1 MFAYLNNKTFTIQS
15 LADGA
20 PVVLAGGVT
29 TADELRGAGVT
40 ESSPSIPGE
49 RMPVVI
55 DAAGGPIYGYIVD
68 FYMNGSDCEVWV
80 WVAEDSP
87 NGFPITAETN
97 VPCRVQ
103 LHANALKQLE
113 SGVSTRMVVAS
124 APALA
129 SVRAGRT
136 YVSEAAALT
145 TVTLTSLPDGPG
157 IFWIYAYNN
166 IYLEFDLDSV
176 LGVNPASRIRFY
188 GSASGLDTS
197 GPLPKIYGAGFHQC
211 IWDGVDLHVIKFAPT
226 DTYTPGGAV
235 PG

>member
-20 PVVLAGGVT
+20 PAVLAGGVT

-40 ESSPSIPGE
+40 EASPSTPGE

-55 DAAGGPIYGYIVD
+55 DASGGPIYGYILD
-68 FYMNGSDCEVWV
+68 FYMNGSDCEVNV
-80 WVAEDSP
+80 WIAEDSP
-87 NGFPITAETN
+87 DGFPITAETN

-103 LHANALKQLE
+103 LHADALKRLE
-113 SGVSTRMVVAS
+113 SGVSSRMVEAS
-124 APALA
+124 ATALA

-136 YVSEAAALT
+136 YVSEASALT
-145 TVTLTSLPDGPG
+145 TVTLTSLPAEPG

-176 LGVNPASRIRFY
+176 LSVNPASHIHFY

-197 GPLPKIYGAGFHQC
+197 GPLPKISAHGFHQC
-211 IWDGVDLHVIKFAPT
+211 IWDGVNLHVIKSAWT
-226 DTYTPGGAV
+226 DTYTPGGAI
-235 PG
+235 P

>member
-29 TADELRGAGVT
+29 TADELREAGVT
-40 ESSPSIPGE
+40 ETSPGAPGE

-55 DAAGGPIYGYIVD
+55 DASGGPIYGYID
-68 FYMNGSDCEVWV
+68 GFYMNGSDCEVGV
-80 WVAEDSP
+80 LVAEDSP

-97 VPCRVQ
+97 MPCRVQ

-113 SGVSTRMVVAS
+113 FGVSARMVAAS
-124 APALA
+124 ATALA

-136 YVSEAAALT
+136 YVSEATALT
-145 TVTLTSLPDGPG
+145 TVTLTSLPAGPG

-166 IYLEFDLDSV
+166 IYLEFDLDSI
-176 LGVNPASRIRFY
+176 LGSNPASSIHFY

-197 GPLPKIYGAGFHQC
+197 GPLPKISGHGFHQC
-211 IWDGVDLHVIKFAPT
+211 IWDGVNLHVIKYAWT
-226 DTYTPGGAV
+226 DTYTPGGAI